1 MIAMVL
7 LVLFFVVAPFDSLC
21 SLRAGPVGS
30 VPSLRAG
37 PLTAAQ
43 TSAADARAAFDE
55 ANALFGKTENDK
67 ALAAYD
73 KAIALDPKQPDYHV
87 GRCRTLARLMRH
99 AEGIESCSNA
109 LKLDPNHAA
118 ALLERGHF
126 LINVRQAEKAIPDLI
141 RARQLGADAYGVG
154 YHLPLAYYV
163 TGDFKKAAEEYDH
176 CYANAKTDDNRVACT
191 AWQYVALVRAGR
203 KADADKVLERVTP
216 ETQVQSSAAY
226 LDRLLLFKGV
236 RKEEEVAPAM
246 QKDNLQMP
254 TVAYGLGVWHL
265 VNGRQAKAR
274 EYFEKATSPPAQQ
287 SGFGSVASYYE
298 LRRMQ

>member
-1 MIAMVL
+1 MIAQL
-7 LVLFFVVAPFDSLC
+7 LVLML
-21 SLRAGPVGS
+21 LHGPAS
-30 VPSLRAG
+30 P
-37 PLTAAQ
+37 PIPQTAKQ
-43 TSAADARAAFDE
+43 DAAAEARKAFDE
-55 ANALFGKTENDK
+55 ADALFGKAENDK

-99 AEGIESCSNA
+99 ADAIESCSNA
-109 LKLDPNHAA
+109 LKLDGNHAA

-126 LINVRQAEKAIPDLI
+126 LINVRQAEKAIPDLT
-141 RARQLGADAYGVG
+141 RARELGADAYGVA
-154 YHLPLAYYV
+154 YHLSLAYYV

-176 CYANAKTDDNRVACT
+176 CYPNAKTDDNRIACT
-191 AWQYVALVRAGR
+191 AWQYVALLRAGR

-216 ETQVQSSAAY
+216 DTAVQSSVAY

-236 RKEEEVAPAM
+236 KKEEDVAQAM
-246 QKDNLQMP
+246 QKDNLQLP

-265 VNGRQAKAR
+265 VNGRQDKAR
-274 EYFEKATSPPAQQ
+274 EYFEKAIAPPAQQ

-298 LRRMQ
+298 LQRMK